1 MQKDSMILRFSAR
14 ICAGKWRC
22 VLVVLAFGLLA
33 IGCSQTSSTDDAQH
47 ENNPYFQK
55 AKQANEAQDYQT
67 AAGLYEKALETDP
80 LSAPAHLELGL
91 LYDEKLADPIAAIY
105 HYRKYLELQPNS
117 DKQQLVEQFIER
129 AKLTLAAKLPQATV
143 DPQELG
149 RLQSENA
156 ALMQDNMTLKA
167 KVAEL
172 EQAQAAQPSTP
183 VTVAPAPV
191 VVPTAQVPATITAAL
206 PPASRTYVVQKGD
219 TLQSLALRFYG
230 TRSGWEKI
238 YDANRGCLA
247 SKDQLKIGQSLTIP

>member
-1 MQKDSMILRFSAR
+1 MLKDWMTLRLFAMTSAA
-14 ICAGKWRC
+14 CWRRG
-22 VLVVLAFGLLA
+22 LAVIALGLLA
-33 IGCSQTSSTDDAQH
+33 IGCSQSSSTDNAQH
-47 ENNPYFQK
+47 ENNPYFQR
-55 AKQANEAQDYQT
+55 AEQANEAQDYQT

-117 DKQQLVEQFIER
+117 DKQQLVEQYIER

-143 DPQELG
+143 DPDELN

-172 EQAQAAQPSTP
+172 EQAQAARPPTP
-183 VTVAPAPV
+183 VAVAPASA
-191 VVPTAQVPATITAAL
+191 VVPAADTPAPAVPAN
-206 PPASRTYVVQKGD
+206 PPSSRTYIVQKGD

-238 YDANRGCLA
+238 YEANRSCLA
-247 SKDQLKIGQSLTIP
+247 SKDQLKIGQPLTIP